1 MTSIFSIL
9 SVAGFCSLALMAAE
23 DTANYSLWP
32 RRPAELEQARGL
44 LREQK
49 LQQATELL
57 QPFVAE
63 KGIAG
68 REARQITGAV
78 NVRRYLSTE
87 HPGISKYKV
96 QRGDNLARIAHKT
109 SCPADVIML
118 LNGLVEPSALKVGQV
133 LVTVPMNLRM
143 EIRPLQRELTV
154 WDNRVLVAAYNL
166 QSIERVSEKQNS
178 TTSIKSRDGY
188 INGVILPRHSI
199 QHLAGDR
206 GLVLENGWQLVSGEQ
221 QGGTVLRMD
230 SRDLNELTLLM
241 NIGGRVDIVCDEE
254 NFSPASSP
262 Q

>member
-9 SVAGFCSLALMAAE
+9 NVAVFCSMAVMAAG
-23 DTANYSLWP
+23 DSANYSLWP

-44 LREQK
+44 LRNQK

-78 NVRRYLSTE
+78 NVRRYLSVE
-87 HPGISKYKV
+87 HPGATKYKV
-96 QRGDNLARIAHKT
+96 QRGDNLARIAGKT
-109 SCPADVIML
+109 SCPPDVIML
-118 LNGLVEPSALKVGQV
+118 LNGLVEPSALKAGQV

-166 QSIERVSEKQNS
+166 HSVDHVEEKQNS
-178 TTSIKSRDGY
+178 ATSIKSRDGY
-188 INGVILPRHSI
+188 INGAMLPRHSI
-199 QHLAGDR
+199 QQLASDR
-206 GLVLENGWQLVSGEQ
+206 VIVLENGWQLVSEGQ
-221 QGGTVLRMD
+221 PGGTVLRMD
-230 SRDLNELTLLM
+230 RRDLNELTLLM
-241 NIGGRVDIVCDEE
+241 SIGGRVDIVCDDES
-254 NFSPASSP
+254 FTPASTS